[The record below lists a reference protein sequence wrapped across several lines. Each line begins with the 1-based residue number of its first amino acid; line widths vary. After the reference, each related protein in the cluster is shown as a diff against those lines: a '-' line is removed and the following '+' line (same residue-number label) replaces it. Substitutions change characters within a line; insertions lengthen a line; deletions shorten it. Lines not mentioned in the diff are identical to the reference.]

1 MENQNNVV
9 NETVEVKTEGGAV
22 EIDTVEVKEEKTFTQ
37 AELEKILNKKF
48 AQWQKKTEEA
58 KIEAERKAKLTEAEK
73 LAEERKE
80 FESMKRQFEYE
91 QRVNSTSKVL
101 SSNNLTIEFSDFLVA
116 DTEEAKAEA
125 ERKAKLTE
133 AEKLAEE
140 RKEFERMKMQFEYE
154 QRVNSTSKV
163 LASNNLPI
171 EFADFLIGD
180 SDEATTQRVD
190 LFKNAFNEALEKA
203 LTERL
208 RGNTPK
214 VGVSSSKE
222 ISKKE
227 FRNMSYKE
235 KMDLYNKDKELFNKL
250 SK

>member
-1 MENQNNVV
+1 MEINNNVV
-9 NETVEVKTEGGAV
+9 EEKIEAIAQEEVNQ
-22 EIDTVEVKEEKTFTQ
+22 VEVKEEKTFTQ
-37 AELEKILNKKF
+37 EELDKILNKKF
-48 AQWQKKTEEA
+48 AQWQKK
-58 KIEAERKAKLTEAEK
+58 
-73 LAEERKE
+73 
-80 FESMKRQFEYE
+80 
-91 QRVNSTSKVL
+91 
-101 SSNNLTIEFSDFLVA
+101 
-116 DTEEAKAEA
+116 TEEAKAEA

-140 RKEFERMKMQFEYE
+140 RKEFERIKMQFEYE

-203 LTERL
+203 VNERL
-208 RGNTPK
+208 RGRTPK
-214 VGVSSSKE
+214 ASTSKALE
-222 ISKKE
+222 ITKE
-227 FRNMSYKE
+227 DFRSMSYKE

>member
-37 AELEKILNKKF
+37 AELDKILNKKF

-101 SSNNLTIEFSDFLVA
+101 ASNNLPIEFSDFLVA
-116 DTEEAKAEA
+116 ET
-125 ERKAKLTE
+125 
-133 AEKLAEE
+133 
-140 RKEFERMKMQFEYE
+140 
-154 QRVNSTSKV
+154 
-163 LASNNLPI
+163 
-171 EFADFLIGD
+171 
-180 SDEATTQRVD
+180 DEATTQRVD

-227 FRNMSYKE
+227 FRNMSYKQ

>member
-1 MENQNNVV
+1 MENQNVNV
-9 NETVEVKTEGGAV
+9 NEEIKVDSTE
-22 EIDTVEVKEEKTFTQ
+22 TNQVEVKEEKTFTQ
-37 AELEKILNKKF
+37 EELDKILNKKF
-48 AQWQKKTEEA
+48 AQWQKK
-58 KIEAERKAKLTEAEK
+58 
-73 LAEERKE
+73 
-80 FESMKRQFEYE
+80 
-91 QRVNSTSKVL
+91 
-101 SSNNLTIEFSDFLVA
+101 
-116 DTEEAKAEA
+116 TEEAKAEA

-203 LTERL
+203 VNERL
-208 RGNTPK
+208 RGRTPK
-214 VGVSSSKE
+214 VSTSKALE
-222 ISKKE
+222 ITKE
-227 FRNMSYKE
+227 DFRSMSYKE

>member
-1 MENQNNVV
+1 MENTNVNV
-9 NETVEVKTEGGAV
+9 NETVENKAEGGAV
-22 EIDTVEVKEEKTFTQ
+22 EVDTVEAKEEKTFTQ
-37 AELEKILNKKF
+37 AELDKILNKKF

-101 SSNNLTIEFSDFLVA
+101 ASNNLPIEFSDFLVA
-116 DTEEAKAEA
+116 DTE
-125 ERKAKLTE
+125 
-133 AEKLAEE
+133 
-140 RKEFERMKMQFEYE
+140 
-154 QRVNSTSKV
+154 
-163 LASNNLPI
+163 
-171 EFADFLIGD
+171 
-180 SDEATTQRVD
+180 EATTQRVD
-190 LFKNAFNEALEKA
+190 LFKNAFNEAVEK
-203 LTERL
+203 LVTERL

-214 VGVSSSKE
+214 VGISSNKE

-227 FRNMSYKE
+227 FRNMSYKQ
-235 KMDLYNKDKELFNKL
+235 KMDLYNKDKDLFDKL

>member
-1 MENQNNVV
+1 MENIENNVV
-9 NETVEVKTEGGAV
+9 NEEIKVESTE
-22 EIDTVEVKEEKTFTQ
+22 TNQVEVKEEKTFTQ
-37 AELEKILNKKF
+37 EELDKILNKKF
-48 AQWQKKTEEA
+48 AQWQKK
-58 KIEAERKAKLTEAEK
+58 
-73 LAEERKE
+73 
-80 FESMKRQFEYE
+80 
-91 QRVNSTSKVL
+91 
-101 SSNNLTIEFSDFLVA
+101 
-116 DTEEAKAEA
+116 TEEAKAEA

-203 LTERL
+203 VNERL
-208 RGNTPK
+208 KGRTPK
-214 VGVSSSKE
+214 VSTSKNE
-222 ISKKE
+222 GITKDQ
-227 FRNMSYKE
+227 FN
-235 KMDLYNKDKELFNKL
+235 KMDLVQRQKLFVENRELYNKL
-250 SK
+250 SQR

>member
-1 MENQNNVV
+1 MENQNVNV
-9 NETVEVKTEGGAV
+9 NEEIKVDSTE
-22 EIDTVEVKEEKTFTQ
+22 TNQVEVKEEKTFTQ
-37 AELEKILNKKF
+37 EELDKILNKKF
-48 AQWQKKTEEA
+48 AQWQKK
-58 KIEAERKAKLTEAEK
+58 
-73 LAEERKE
+73 
-80 FESMKRQFEYE
+80 
-91 QRVNSTSKVL
+91 
-101 SSNNLTIEFSDFLVA
+101 
-116 DTEEAKAEA
+116 TEEAKAEA

-203 LTERL
+203 VNERL
-208 RGNTPK
+208 RGRTPK
-214 VGVSSSKE
+214 ASTSKALE
-222 ISKKE
+222 ITKE
-227 FRNMSYKE
+227 DFRSMSYKE

>member
-9 NETVEVKTEGGAV
+9 NEAV
-22 EIDTVEVKEEKTFTQ
+22 ETQVEGVKAEVDTVEVKEEKTFTQ
-37 AELEKILNKKF
+37 AELDKILNKKF

-58 KIEAERKAKLTEAEK
+58 KAEAERKAKLTEAEK

-101 SSNNLTIEFSDFLVA
+101 
-116 DTEEAKAEA
+116 
-125 ERKAKLTE
+125 
-133 AEKLAEE
+133 
-140 RKEFERMKMQFEYE
+140 
-154 QRVNSTSKV
+154 
-163 LASNNLPI
+163 ASNNLPI
-171 EFADFLIGD
+171 EFADFLIAET
-180 SDEATTQRVD
+180 DEATTQRVD

-214 VGVSSSKE
+214 TSTVKNRTFTAND
-222 ISKKE
+222 IK
-227 FRNMSYKE
+227 NMSAE
-235 KMDLYNKDKELFNKL
+235 EINKNWEQIKNIKL
-250 SK
+250 